1 MDKGHIIPL
10 KNFTFQ
16 SFNICFL
23 KNSMAKK
30 EVIKVEKE
38 LVANVDPLKLT
49 VTEDKFSHLSLMEL
63 IYAEKAAKIICQRYE
78 NSIKNYDGSIAH
90 NSVEYNKFKQFN
102 NLHQEILDKI
112 EEILLKLE

>member
-1 MDKGHIIPL
+1 
-10 KNFTFQ
+10 
-16 SFNICFL
+16 
-23 KNSMAKK
+23 MAKK

-38 LVANVDPLKLT
+38 LVANVDPLTLT
-49 VTEDKFSHLSLMEL
+49 VTEDKFSQLSLMEF

-112 EEILLKLE
+112 EEILLRLK

>member
-1 MDKGHIIPL
+1 
-10 KNFTFQ
+10 
-16 SFNICFL
+16 
-23 KNSMAKK
+23 MAKK

-38 LVANVDPLKLT
+38 LVANVDPLVT
-49 VTEDKFSHLSLMEL
+49 HIVTEDKFSQLSLMEL

-112 EEILLKLE
+112 EETLLKLK

>member
-1 MDKGHIIPL
+1 
-10 KNFTFQ
+10 
-16 SFNICFL
+16 
-23 KNSMAKK
+23 MAKK

-38 LVANVDPLKLT
+38 LVANAGPLTLT
-49 VTEDKFSHLSLMEL
+49 VTEDKFSQLSLMEL

-112 EEILLKLE
+112 EETLLRLK

>member
-1 MDKGHIIPL
+1 
-10 KNFTFQ
+10 
-16 SFNICFL
+16 
-23 KNSMAKK
+23 MAKK

-38 LVANVDPLKLT
+38 LIADAETSASEIKAN
-49 VTEDKFSHLSLMEL
+49 EKFSHLSLMEL

-102 NLHQEILDKI
+102 NIHQEILDKI

>member
-1 MDKGHIIPL
+1 
-10 KNFTFQ
+10 
-16 SFNICFL
+16 
-23 KNSMAKK
+23 MAKK

-38 LVANVDPLKLT
+38 LVA
-49 VTEDKFSHLSLMEL
+49 VTEPLVTEIKTNEKFSQLSLMEL
-63 IYAEKAAKIICQRYE
+63 VYAEKAAKIICQRYE

-112 EEILLKLE
+112 EETLLKIK

>member
-1 MDKGHIIPL
+1 
-10 KNFTFQ
+10 
-16 SFNICFL
+16 
-23 KNSMAKK
+23 MAKK

-38 LVANVDPLKLT
+38 LVANVDPLVT
-49 VTEDKFSHLSLMEL
+49 HIVTEDKFSQLSLMEL

-112 EEILLKLE
+112 EETLLRLK

>member
-1 MDKGHIIPL
+1 
-10 KNFTFQ
+10 
-16 SFNICFL
+16 
-23 KNSMAKK
+23 MAKK

-38 LVANVDPLKLT
+38 LVANVDPLTLT
-49 VTEDKFSHLSLMEL
+49 VTEDKFSQLSLMEL
-63 IYAEKAAKIICQRYE
+63 LYAEKAAKIICQRYE

-112 EEILLKLE
+112 EETLLKLK

>member
-1 MDKGHIIPL
+1 
-10 KNFTFQ
+10 
-16 SFNICFL
+16 
-23 KNSMAKK
+23 MAKK
-30 EVIKVEKE
+30 ELIKVEKE
-38 LVANVDPLKLT
+38 LIADAETSASEIKAN
-49 VTEDKFSHLSLMEL
+49 EKFSHLSLMEL

-112 EEILLKLE
+112 EETLLRLKQ

>member
-1 MDKGHIIPL
+1 
-10 KNFTFQ
+10 
-16 SFNICFL
+16 
-23 KNSMAKK
+23 MAKK

-38 LVANVDPLKLT
+38 LVANVDPLTLT
-49 VTEDKFSHLSLMEL
+49 VAEDKFSQLSLMEL

-112 EEILLKLE
+112 EETLLKLK